1 MAERLGRVLYVGFC
15 IIAVLLFVGGVALA
29 MDQPRDMWVWAAAG
43 TVAAC
48 VSWAIGYAARYI
60 LSG

>member
-29 MDQPRDMWVWAAAG
+29 MDQPRDTWGWVAAS
-43 TVAAC
+43 TVAAS